1 MKKCIRAA
9 GVFVLLAV
17 ATPVSSQEN
26 PLVPLWKQ
34 RSADGEQLA
43 PYTGKYCEFA
53 AFEGVE
59 FTFSADPSYQEY
71 GFLHFS
77 TTVGG
82 VPGIPFSELAGK
94 KAKIGRETSRAAIR
108 EVLVEDCSVVY
119 LNKIGEIEADDAK
132 GFGVTFAA
140 TPLTRWAIEEKV
152 NPLTDAKSC
161 HVTPEGVRPPY
172 PMFFYHSKEGFSVGV
187 VGGDF
192 PGKPTTFRVDKL
204 RAIAEVEG
212 LSGQRAQALVAQIRA
227 GGKSLLLGAYEW
239 PDEVQNIREFNLSGL
254 PAKLDSCK
262 ASVAR

>member
-1 MKKCIRAA
+1 MTKYISALGILA
-9 GVFVLLAV
+9 LLAV
-17 ATPVSSQEN
+17 ATPVCSQQN
-26 PLVPLWKQ
+26 PLVPVWK
-34 RSADGEQLA
+34 RASEGGEQPA

-59 FTFSADPSYQEY
+59 FTFSTDTSYQEY

-82 VPGIPFSELAGK
+82 VPGLPFAEFAGK
-94 KAKIGRETSRAAIR
+94 RAKIGRETSRASR

-119 LNKIGEIEADDAK
+119 VNKMGEIEAEDAK
-132 GFGVTFAA
+132 GFGVTFATA
-140 TPLTRWAIEEKV
+140 PLTRWVTEEKV

-161 HVTPEGVRPPY
+161 HVTSEGVRPPY

-204 RAIAEVEG
+204 RAIAEVDG
-212 LSGQRAQALVAQIRA
+212 LSGQRAQTLVTQIRA
-227 GGKSLLLGAYEW
+227 GGKSLLVGAYEW
-239 PDEVQNIREFNLSGL
+239 PDDFQNIREFNLSGL